1 MAKTL
6 SVGILGCGM
15 VANYHAKAISEI
27 PSLSLVGAFDAYKPG
42 GEKFCESY
50 GIRLYSSDEE
60 LMRDAGIDIVSICL
74 PSGLHYPM
82 ALACIRAGKHVILEK
97 PMAFTAAEAD
107 EIIAEADKMGVK
119 VTVISQLRYT
129 PAVTA
134 LKKAVE
140 EGHFG
145 RVVSA
150 DIYMKYYRSE
160 DYYTSSNWKGTL
172 KMDGGGA
179 LMNQGIHGVDLLQY
193 VAGPVVSVQAIADT
207 KYHKIETEDIVSAL
221 LEFKSGAFGVIQAT
235 TCIYPG
241 FQRRLEISGT
251 EGSVVL
257 TEDTIAFSDFKN
269 PAYNLDC
276 GVSKKATGS
285 RPDGMDHSLHKTQI
299 ADFAEAIAENRRPF
313 IDASEGKRAVAII
326 DAVYRSAKTGEK
338 VYIN

>member
-1 MAKTL
+1 MMEKKL

-15 VANYHAKAISEI
+15 IADYHAKAVLEI
-27 PSLSLVGAFDAYKPG
+27 PALSLVGAFDAYQPS
-42 GEKFCESY
+42 GEKFTQNY
-50 GIRLYSSDEE
+50 GIRLYSSAEE
-60 LMRDAGIDIVSICL
+60 LIGDPSVAIVSICL

-82 ALACIRAGKHVILEK
+82 ALACICAGKHVILEK

-107 EIIAEADKMGVK
+107 EIITEADKADVK

-129 PAVTA
+129 PAVAA
-134 LKKAVE
+134 LKKAVD

-160 DYYTSSNWKGTL
+160 AYYASSNWKGTL

-257 TEDTIAFSDFKN
+257 TEDTISFSDFKN
-269 PAYNLDC
+269 PAYNLAC
-276 GVSKKATGS
+276 GTSDAATGS
-285 RPDGMDHSLHKTQI
+285 RPDGMDHALHRTQI

-338 VYIN
+338 IYI